1 MEMIQQ
7 MMAKLPEYMAALSVI
22 ANGVLLFVAA
32 TPTEA
37 DDRVAT
43 RIKNVYNKYKNF
55 VVTLGGLRSVQS

>member
-1 MEMIQQ
+1 MEMIQEI
-7 MMAKLPEYMAALSVI
+7 MAKLPEYMAALSVI

-32 TPTEA
+32 TPTER

-55 VVTLGGLRSVQS
+55 VVTFGGLRRAS